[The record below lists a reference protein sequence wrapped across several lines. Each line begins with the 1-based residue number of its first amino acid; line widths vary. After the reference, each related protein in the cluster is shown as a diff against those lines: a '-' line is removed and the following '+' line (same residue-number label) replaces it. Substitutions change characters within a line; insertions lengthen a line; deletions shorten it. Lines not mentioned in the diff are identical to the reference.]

1 MGAAP
6 GREPKIALVGA
17 TGTVGGQIVE
27 LIDAR
32 GFASAQFKLFAA
44 AHGAAQNLELAG
56 HRHPVAEFG
65 GPADLADFAIAFIA
79 VAPSVAADIVRARP
93 GPILID
99 LSASRRAPAPEA
111 PLVAPGITPR
121 AAIPELANAHR
132 VFAIPHPAA
141 QVIALLIRAIEV
153 PASHV
158 GATLM
163 ESVSASGRGAVEEVA
178 KETVDLLTGAHSLEE
193 DETQRAFNA
202 FPSEEDAALD
212 SVIAAQTA
220 ALVGESAGPLLQS
233 VNIPVLHGSALS
245 LAIPG
250 LADVAA
256 ISARMRSAPGI
267 LLLEDDAP
275 AAGVIDAIGQE
286 AASVRGAARPGGVV
300 VWCVFD
306 AARLAALSAVWVA
319 ESLMGVE
326 PSRAT

>member
-6 GREPKIALVGA
+6 GRELKIALVGA

-32 GFASAQFKLFAA
+32 GFAGAQFKLFAA

-56 HRHPVAEFG
+56 RRHPVAEFG
-65 GPADLADFAIAFIA
+65 GPADLADFAIALIA
-79 VAPSVAADIVRARP
+79 APPSVAADIVRARP

-99 LSASRRAPAPEA
+99 LSASRRAPVAEV

-121 AAIPELANAHR
+121 AAIPELASAHR

-153 PASHV
+153 PANRV

-202 FPSEEDAALD
+202 FPSEQDAALD

-250 LADVAA
+250 ISDVAA

-267 LLLEDDAP
+267 LLLGDDAP
-275 AAGVIDAIGQE
+275 AGVIDAIGQE
-286 AASVRGAARPGGVV
+286 AAIVRVAARPGGVV

-326 PSRAT
+326 PSHAA